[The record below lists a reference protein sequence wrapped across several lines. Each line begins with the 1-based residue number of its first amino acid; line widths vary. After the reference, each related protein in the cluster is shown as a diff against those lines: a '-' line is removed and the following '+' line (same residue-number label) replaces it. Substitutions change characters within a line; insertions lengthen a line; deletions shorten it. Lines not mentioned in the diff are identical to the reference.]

1 MSFGESKYPFGD
13 QNPIKPLAGLG
24 EALGKVMDA
33 HRDRKNSQIE
43 AEGKAAGAALQTH
56 LNLEAGM
63 IDREHMVHVF
73 GEQLKPHMKPG
84 SQVSFQ
90 SGNHSIGGTWA
101 GGDEPAN
108 GAADGESKPADG
120 EAKPTTPKKPAAPR
134 KPRGPQVRTIF
145 DEKKGKVTGYS
156 VAGHH
161 DTFPTPVNVQT
172 SGTGKPKA
180 TSTKPGVAKTPAAGA
195 TGKGKATPAG
205 GAKPA
210 TGGAKKPGAVGK
222 PKTAAEL
229 AQKPTAAKKAPVK
242 K

>member
-13 QNPIKPLAGLG
+13 QNPLKPLSGLG

-73 GEQLKPHMKPG
+73 GTQLKPHLKEG
-84 SQVSFQ
+84 TNVTFN
-90 SGNHSIGGTWA
+90 SGNHGISGTWA
-101 GGDEPAN
+101 GGDAP
-108 GAADGESKPADG
+108 ADGESNG
-120 EAKPTTPKKPAAPR
+120 EAKPTTPKKPAAAR
-134 KPRGPQVRTIF
+134 KPRGPQIRTIF
-145 DEKKGKVTGYS
+145 DDKKGKVTGYS

-161 DTFPTPVNVQT
+161 DTFPTPVNVQP
-172 SGTGKPKA
+172 SAGGKK
-180 TSTKPGVAKTPAAGA
+180 PAATPT
-195 TGKGKATPAG
+195 TGGTKKPAG
-205 GAKPA
+205 GGRKPAGSA
-210 TGGAKKPGAVGK
+210 TGGTKKPASSTTKPGAVAK
-222 PKTAAEL
+222 PKTAAQL
-229 AQKPTAAKKAPVK
+229 AQKPAAAKRPQPK